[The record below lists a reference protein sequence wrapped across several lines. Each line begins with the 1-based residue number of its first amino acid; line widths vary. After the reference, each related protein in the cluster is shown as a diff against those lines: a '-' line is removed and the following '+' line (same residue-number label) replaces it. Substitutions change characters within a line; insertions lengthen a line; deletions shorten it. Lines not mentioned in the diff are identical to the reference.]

1 MRKLTNADI
10 KDLREYERERDAF
23 LAEIISMKKKRRIA
37 LGDLMTIVFENAAT
51 MRFQIQE
58 MARAERMLRDEQIAH
73 EIETYNELV
82 PDDGELVGTLFIEI
96 TDVDLL
102 REWLPKLTRIQ
113 NHIAIEVAG
122 ESVPGREIDL
132 ERLTREEEITTTVH
146 YLKFAFTDAQRNGL
160 RRRPG
165 RAGGQPPELPGPRR
179 AHRRAARRARRRLRR
194 LAPIWRH
201 SARRQK
207 WARSLRRC
215 TFASRGSTPTSRC
228 RSRPTTTTPAT
239 TSVRARTRASR
250 RRWTGAR
257 ADRARGRD
265 PVRATR
271 VWCCR
276 ARGSR

>member
-1 MRKLTNADI
+1 MRKLTNDDI

-23 LAEIISMKKKRRIA
+23 LAEVISMKRNRRIA
-37 LGDLMTIVFENAAT
+37 LGDLMTIVFENATT

-82 PDDGELVGTLFIEI
+82 PNDGELVGTLFIEI

-146 YLKFAFTDAQRNGL
+146 YLKFAFTEAQRKTFGDAPVAIVVNHPNYEV
-160 RRRPG
+160 RV
-165 RAGGQPPELPGPRR
+165 ELTEDQRTELVGDF
-179 AHRRAARRARRRLRR
+179 AA
-194 LAPIWRH
+194 
-201 SARRQK
+201 
-207 WARSLRRC
+207 
-215 TFASRGSTPTSRC
+215 
-228 RSRPTTTTPAT
+228 
-239 TSVRARTRASR
+239 
-250 RRWTGAR
+250 
-257 ADRARGRD
+257 
-265 PVRATR
+265 
-271 VWCCR
+271 
-276 ARGSR
+276 